1 MAKRLPAGVEGV
13 PATYRQ
19 IDHWV
24 RAGYLH
30 PQHSRGTGNPREW
43 TREEMRVLRVMARLV
58 KAGLQPAAAA
68 KAARSGALITELA
81 PGVRLA
87 VSYDDPMG
95 TS

>member
-1 MAKRLPAGVEGV
+1 MTTNVLAGV

-19 IDHWV
+19 IDYWV

-30 PQHSRGTGNPREW
+30 PRHTGGTGNPREW
-43 TREEMRVLRVMARLV
+43 TREELRILRVMARLV
-58 KAGLQPAAAA
+58 NAGLQPATAA
-68 KAARSGALITELA
+68 KAARSGSLLTELA
-81 PGVRLA
+81 PGVTLH

>member
-1 MAKRLPAGVEGV
+1 MRNVPAGV

-19 IDHWV
+19 VDNWV
-24 RAGYLH
+24 RVGYLH
-30 PQHSRGTGNPREW
+30 PKHGVGSGNRREW
-43 TREEMRVLRVMARLV
+43 TREELRVLRVMARLV

-68 KAARSGALITELA
+68 KAARSGALIMELA